1 MAVLTILII
10 AFWALSVGFGIVSV
24 VTFIKEKMVRKKMAD
39 QNYVDVVLF
48 IAHKEEFLKWI
59 RERSEEEE
67 DE

>member
-1 MAVLTILII
+1 MTVLSILSI
-10 AFWALSVGFGIVSV
+10 AFWALCIIYGIVST

-48 IAHKEEFLKWI
+48 IAHREEFLKWMK
-59 RERSEEEE
+59 ERIEEEE

>member
-1 MAVLTILII
+1 MDVLSIIII
-10 AFWALSVGFGIVSV
+10 ALWALCIIYGIVSI

-48 IAHKEEFLKWI
+48 IAHKEEFLKWMK
-59 RERSEEEE
+59 ERSEEEE